1 MWRVCGTCLQRQ
13 GGWSNGKEVGRKG
26 REIIKPRIGVCLF
39 VPSTHLVPTAH
50 GHHLLLPK
58 QRLIQRRQ
66 AWSFKDNNGVS
77 RLKHQGS
84 QDIGLAE

>member
-1 MWRVCGTCLQRQ
+1 MSVKRACEIVYVPVN
-13 GGWSNGKEVGRKG
+13 SNVPIHLYQESTLLRK
-26 REIIKPRIGVCLF
+26 RNFE
-39 VPSTHLVPTAH
+39 VPTAH